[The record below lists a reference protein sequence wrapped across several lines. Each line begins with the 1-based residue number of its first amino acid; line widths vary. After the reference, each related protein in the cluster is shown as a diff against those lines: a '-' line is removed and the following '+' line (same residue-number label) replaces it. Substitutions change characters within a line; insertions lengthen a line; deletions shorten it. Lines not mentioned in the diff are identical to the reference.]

1 MKLNFLNPLK
11 TFIKT
16 VLTIIIEEAL
26 EELPELKQQGLN
38 ILKEH
43 KDEFLEDVKNRIKIE
58 VQNFITQKINQKKQ
72 KIVNITDN
80 AN

>member
-11 TFIKT
+11 TFIKA
-16 VLTIIIEEAL
+16 VITILIEEAL

-38 ILKEH
+38 ILKDH
-43 KDEFLEDVKNRIKIE
+43 KDEFLEDIKTRIKIE
-58 VQNFITQKINQKKQ
+58 VQNFIAKKINQKKQ

>member
-11 TFIKT
+11 TFIKA
-16 VLTIIIEEAL
+16 VITILIEEAL

-43 KDEFLEDVKNRIKIE
+43 KDEFLEDIKTRIKIE
-58 VQNFITQKINQKKQ
+58 VQNFIAKKINQKKQ

>member
-11 TFIKT
+11 TFIKA

-43 KDEFLEDVKNRIKIE
+43 KDEFLEDIKTRIKIE
-58 VQNFITQKINQKKQ
+58 VQNFIAKKINQKKQ